1 MKQNDFIKEINK
13 QDFLWCKNKSIY
25 SVLYKGCLLVFL
37 ENADKLNTQKEYK
50 QGKNSVVLNET
61 KEIQAINIKELTPA
75 GRTGDIITEK
85 DRVLE
90 RISSGTRDMW
100 FDTGLLKWFSPS
112 AKYYFFEDG
121 WHKKQLYIVE
131 KNKIVAMLLK
141 VSDDYIQKVNSKKK
155 GRK

>member
-1 MKQNDFIKEINK
+1 MKQNDFIKEINT
-13 QDFLWCKNKSIY
+13 QDFLWCKSRNIY
-25 SVLYKGCLLVFL
+25 GVLYKGCLLVFL

-61 KEIQAINIKELTPA
+61 KEIQAIDIKELTPA
-75 GRTGDIITEK
+75 ERTGDIITEK

-90 RISSGTRDMW
+90 RISSEAMEMW
-100 FDTGLLKWFSPS
+100 FDTELLKWFSPS

-121 WHKKQLYIVE
+121 WRKKQLYIVE

-141 VSDDYIQKVNSKKK
+141 VSDDYIHKLNRKKK
-155 GRK
+155 GR

>member
-1 MKQNDFIKEINK
+1 MKQNDFIKEINT
-13 QDFLWCKNKSIY
+13 QDFLWCKSRNIY
-25 SVLYKGCLLVFL
+25 GVLYKGCLLVFL

-61 KEIQAINIKELTPA
+61 KEIQAIEIKELTTA
-75 GRTGDIITEK
+75 ERTGDIITEK

-90 RISSGTRDMW
+90 RISSETMEMW
-100 FDTGLLKWFSPS
+100 FDTELLKWFSPS

-141 VSDDYIQKVNSKKK
+141 VSDDYIHKLNSKMK